1 MNYSV
6 LIKKEPRPLLFAMT
20 NSFFSCYGQSHF
32 LALFSL
38 IIFEQY
44 KLTNT
49 QFGTLYAAATL
60 LTAFALPFIGPL
72 VDTVDIRKY
81 CLAISFA
88 MALGFWLLLSTPIVA
103 VLFIAIFLLRLCGQ
117 GLCTHVN
124 GVSTARYFGKDRGKA
139 LSLTN
144 TGFPIAE
151 GLFTPLIAFFLSTWG
166 ATSTVYFLIAL
177 VAIFYFP
184 LTFFLTKNITS
195 FNKPNQAHEEI
206 DQHTCKKSWTPREV
220 LKHNVF
226 YLLISHSVFPAFSL
240 SGFLI
245 YQISY
250 AQTKG
255 WPINTIAFAM
265 SLFAVGRLL
274 SAFITGPLVD
284 KLGALKLF
292 PYYQLPLAV
301 AFFLFWYFESPYFA
315 VLGLFLSG
323 LTVGAAAPIKSA
335 LWAELYGVGHLGAIK
350 SLFATII
357 VVVTSISP
365 LFFGWMF
372 DHNYQLILLVLLSVI
387 SLITTSLGT
396 WAVVLYRKQSL
407 A

>member
-1 MNYSV
+1 MNYST
-6 LIKKEPRPLLFAMT
+6 LIQKEPRPLFFAMT

-38 IIFEQY
+38 IIFKHYQ
-44 KLTNT
+44 LTNT
-49 QFGTLYAAATL
+49 QFGTLYAGATL
-60 LTAFALPFIGPL
+60 LTAAIFPFVGPL

-81 CLAISFA
+81 CVFISVA
-88 MALGFWLLLSTPIVA
+88 MAIGYGLLLSTPSIA

-124 GVSTARYFGKDRGKA
+124 GVCTARYFGKNRGKA

-144 TGFPIAE
+144 AGFPIAE
-151 GLFTPLIAFFLSTWG
+151 GLFTPFIAFFINTWG
-166 ATSTVYFLIAL
+166 TTTTLYFLISQIVL
-177 VAIFYFP
+177 FYFP
-184 LTFFLTKNITS
+184 VTFFLTKNIHS
-195 FNKPNQAHEEI
+195 FNKPTQSYEEV
-206 DQHTCKKSWTPREV
+206 DEHTCKKSWTPREV
-220 LKHNVF
+220 LKHKVF

-245 YQISY
+245 YQMSY

-255 WPINTIAFAM
+255 WPLNTIAFAM

-274 SAFITGPLVD
+274 SAFLTGPLVD

-292 PYYQLPLAV
+292 PYYQLPLAA
-301 AFFLFWYFESPYFA
+301 AFLLFWYFKSPSIA
-315 VLGLFLSG
+315 ILGLFLSG
-323 LTVGAAAPIKSA
+323 LTVGAAAPIKSS
-335 LWAELYGVGHLGAIK
+335 LWAELYGVTHLGAIK

-372 DHNYQLILLVLLSVI
+372 DQNLQIFLLLLLSLM

-396 WAVVLYRKQSL
+396 WAVIIYKKQ
-407 A
+407 API